1 MAYRLKPAKRFT
13 GEFQRI
19 AGRELDKAIAALEL
33 RPEGTS
39 RAIHVARRC
48 LKRTRALY
56 RLAAPEARKF
66 YKSENARLRDA
77 SRTVADLRDATALID
92 TATILAERL
101 SNEEGAGEDRAAA
114 ERAVEALR
122 VRKGWVV
129 TAEGDLD
136 ATIDAMIAELRDAKA
151 AVRTRR
157 FANGVRPTAYM
168 LAASWRKAVERAQL
182 ALAASREQPTPE
194 HFHSLRK
201 RTQDYRFY
209 HLLLQAAWPGVILAR
224 ERQVKALIDRLGFI
238 HDLAVLG
245 ETLAREPELLPPQDI
260 AILRHA
266 IGLEMRV
273 QERHALR
280 EGDALFGDVAGREA
294 ERIAILWLAA
304 A

>member
-101 SNEEGAGEDRAAA
+101 SKEAGAGEDRAAA

-151 AVRTRR
+151 AVRMRR

-168 LAASWRKAVERAQL
+168 LAASWRKAVERAQR

-194 HFHSLRK
+194 HFHTLRK

-238 HDLAVLG
+238 HDLAVLAD
-245 ETLAREPELLPPQDI
+245 TLAREPELLPPQDI

-266 IGLEMRV
+266 IGLEMRA
-273 QERHALR
+273 QERHALG
-280 EGDALFGDVAGREA
+280 EGDALFGDIAGREA

>member
-13 GEFQRI
+13 DDFQRV

-33 RPEGTS
+33 RPDGTS

-56 RLAAPEARKF
+56 RLAAPEAGKF
-66 YKSENARLRDA
+66 YKRENARLRSA
-77 SRTVADLRDATALID
+77 ARSVADLRDATALID
-92 TATILAERL
+92 TATILLERL
-101 SNEEGAGEDRAAA
+101 AGDDRAAA

-136 ATIDAMIAELRDAKA
+136 ETIDAMIGELRDAKL
-151 AVRTRR
+151 AVGKRT
-157 FANGVRPTAYM
+157 FVNGVRPTAYM
-168 LAASWRKAVERAQL
+168 LAAAWRKAVERAQV
-182 ALAASREQPTPE
+182 ALASSHEHPTPE
-194 HFHSLRK
+194 HFHTLRK

-209 HLLLQAAWPGVILAR
+209 HLLLQSAWPGVILAR
-224 ERQVKALIDRLGFI
+224 ERQVKALIDRLGLI
-238 HDLAVLG
+238 HDLAVLAD
-245 ETLAREPELLPPQDI
+245 TLAREPELLPPQDI

-266 IGLEMRV
+266 IGLELRAE
-273 QERHALR
+273 ERQALG
-280 EGDALFGDVAGREA
+280 EADALFADVAGKEA

>member
-13 GEFQRI
+13 DEFQRI
-19 AGRELDKAIAALEL
+19 AGRELDKAISALEL

-39 RAIHVARRC
+39 EAIHVARRC

-92 TATILAERL
+92 TATILSERL
-101 SNEEGAGEDRAAA
+101 SDEERAAA

-129 TAEGDLD
+129 TAESDLD

-151 AVRTRR
+151 AVGKRS

-168 LAASWRKAVERAQL
+168 LAAAWRKAVERAQL
-182 ALAASREQPTPE
+182 ALAASHQQPTPE
-194 HFHSLRK
+194 HFHTLRK

-224 ERQVKALIDRLGFI
+224 ERLVKALIDRLGFI

-245 ETLAREPELLPPQDI
+245 DTLAREPELLPPQDI

-266 IGLEMRV
+266 IGLEMRAE
-273 QERHALR
+273 ERHALAD
-280 EGDALFGDVAGREA
+280 GDALFGDVAGKEA

>member
-13 GEFQRI
+13 DEFQRI
-19 AGRELDKAIAALEL
+19 AGRELDKAISALEL
-33 RPEGTS
+33 RPEGSS

-56 RLAAPEARKF
+56 RLAASEARKF

-77 SRTVADLRDATALID
+77 ARTVADLRDATALID
-92 TATILAERL
+92 TAAILVERL
-101 SNEEGAGEDRAAA
+101 SGDERAAA

-136 ATIDAMIAELRDAKA
+136 ETIDAMIAELRDAKA
-151 AVRTRR
+151 AVGKRR

-168 LAASWRKAVERAQL
+168 LAAAWRKAMERAQV
-182 ALAASREQPTPE
+182 ALAACHEQPTPE
-194 HFHSLRK
+194 NFHTLRK

-209 HLLLQAAWPGVILAR
+209 HLLLQSAWPGVILAR

-245 ETLAREPELLPPQDI
+245 DTLAREPELLPPHDI

-266 IGLEMRV
+266 IGLEMRSE
-273 QERHALR
+273 ERHALG
-280 EGDALFGDVAGREA
+280 EADALFGDIAGKEA

>member
-13 GEFQRI
+13 DEFQRI
-19 AGRELDKAIAALEL
+19 AGRELDKAISALEL

-39 RAIHVARRC
+39 EAIHVARRC

-92 TATILAERL
+92 TATILSERL
-101 SNEEGAGEDRAAA
+101 SDEERAAA

-129 TAEGDLD
+129 TAETYLD

-151 AVRTRR
+151 AVGKRS

-168 LAASWRKAVERAQL
+168 LAAAWRKAVERAQL
-182 ALAASREQPTPE
+182 ALAASHQQPTSE
-194 HFHSLRK
+194 HFHTLRK

-266 IGLEMRV
+266 IGLEMRAE
-273 QERHALR
+273 ERHALAD
-280 EGDALFGDVAGREA
+280 GDALFGDVAGKEA